1 MMDSLEIS
9 VLKIP
14 LLYFSAYNRLRFH
27 VSVYMT
33 IGLLIW
39 HWQIQ
44 SSYVAV
50 L

>member
-1 MMDSLEIS
+1 MMDSLEII
-9 VLKIP
+9 VLKIC
-14 LLYFSAYNRLRFH
+14 LLYFSAYNRFRFQ

-33 IGLLIW
+33 IGLLVW

-44 SSYVAV
+44 ASDVIV